1 MVRISHFVLAT
12 TRKEFLNL
20 PNYITFGRLA
30 CVPVLVV
37 LMLFTQ
43 HEGGALVLPPA
54 MSLAATAVF
63 IVAMLSDLVD
73 GYYARKHNLTST
85 FGKFFDP
92 LADKMIFISA
102 MIMMIP
108 LGRIPAWLVV
118 IFFVR
123 EVIITALRGVAI
135 DKRIVIAASEWGK
148 YKSVFVSIACVGILL
163 HYPFLGL
170 QWRLMGWLFMFP
182 ALVFSIGSGIHYT
195 AGFVIALKNSTG
207 FPTDTVQP

>member
-1 MVRISHFVLAT
+1 MLAT

-20 PNYITFGRLA
+20 PNYITFGRLL
-30 CVPVLVV
+30 CVPVLVI
-37 LMLFTQ
+37 LMLFTRR
-43 HEGGALVLPPA
+43 EGDALVLPPA

-63 IVAMLSDLVD
+63 IAAMLSDLVD
-73 GYYARKHNLTST
+73 GYYARKRNLTST

-123 EVIITALRGVAI
+123 EVIITALRGVAV

-195 AGFVIALKNSTG
+195 AGFVKALKNSQGST
-207 FPTDTVQP
+207 TDAVQP

>member
-1 MVRISHFVLAT
+1 VTST
-12 TRKEFLNL
+12 TRKEFFNL

-37 LMLFTQ
+37 LMLFTRG
-43 HEGGALVLPPA
+43 EGMLLELSPA
-54 MSLAATAVF
+54 MSLLSAFVF
-63 IVAMLSDLVD
+63 IAAMLSDLVD
-73 GYYARKHNLTST
+73 GYYARKRNLTST

-92 LADKMIFISA
+92 LADKMLFIAA

-135 DKRIVIAASEWGK
+135 DKNIVIAASEWGK
-148 YKSVFVSIACVGILL
+148 YKSVFVSIACVGLLL
-163 HYPFLGL
+163 HYPFMGL
-170 QWRLMGWLFMFP
+170 QWRLMGWVFMLP
-182 ALVFSIGSGIHYT
+182 ALVFSIGSGVHYT
-195 AGFVIALKNSTG
+195 AGFVKALKGSNGRT
-207 FPTDTVQP
+207 TDAVQP